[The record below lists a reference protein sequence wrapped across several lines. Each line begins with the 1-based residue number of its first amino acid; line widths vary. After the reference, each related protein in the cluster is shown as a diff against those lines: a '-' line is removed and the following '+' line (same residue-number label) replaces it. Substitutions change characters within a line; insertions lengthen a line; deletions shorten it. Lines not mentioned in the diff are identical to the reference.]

1 MCLRQKIPLTLRI
14 TGKAAVP
21 RFKDQTARPRIR
33 ERGASGFQGSNPE
46 PESTGMDREKR
57 IVGIQ
62 GEVGS
67 FSEEAALDLLGQDTV
82 IHNFRSFEAVFE
94 SFKNRDI
101 DHCVIPMENSLLGS
115 IHRNYDLL
123 LKNKA
128 IIQGEIYLKITHNLI
143 VIPGTRFEDIKTV
156 ISHPV
161 ALDQCGKFFDRF
173 PDLRIE
179 TSYDTSGSV
188 KEMMQSN
195 RKDLAAIAGRRAADA
210 FGGELLMESIQDH
223 EENYTRFVLLGDSFL
238 YTPAS
243 DKTSVVFS
251 FQNKPGA
258 LFKSLSVFALRDID
272 LTRIESRP
280 IAERPW
286 EYLFYIDFLGNL
298 DDIKVKNALN
308 HLQEITDFFEII
320 GCYKRDHTI
329 KKIGM

>member
-1 MCLRQKIPLTLRI
+1 MTEG
-14 TGKAAVP
+14 TGT
-21 RFKDQTARPRIR
+21 DM
-33 ERGASGFQGSNPE
+33 EE
-46 PESTGMDREKR
+46 DRR
-57 IVGIQ
+57 VVGIQ
-62 GEVGS
+62 GEIGS

-82 IHNFRSFEAVFE
+82 IHNYRSFEAVFKAFRSKE
-94 SFKNRDI
+94 I

-123 LKNKA
+123 LQNKA
-128 IIQGEIYLKITHNLI
+128 LIQGEIYLKIRHNLI
-143 VIPGTRFEDIKTV
+143 VIPGTRFEDIKTI

-161 ALDQCGKFFDRF
+161 ALDQCGKFFDTH
-173 PDLRIE
+173 PDIEIE

-188 KEMMQSN
+188 KELMESRRTDM
-195 RKDLAAIAGRRAADA
+195 AAIAGTRACEA
-210 FGGELLMESIQDH
+210 FGGEMLIESIQDY
-223 EENYTRFVLLGDSFL
+223 EENYTRFVLLGDSFD
-238 YTPAS
+238 YSPAA

-258 LFKSLSVFALRDID
+258 LFKSLSVFALRDIY

-298 DDIKVKNALN
+298 DDLKVKNALN

-329 KKIGM
+329 KKLGM

>member
-1 MCLRQKIPLTLRI
+1 MET
-14 TGKAAVP
+14 
-21 RFKDQTARPRIR
+21 
-33 ERGASGFQGSNPE
+33 
-46 PESTGMDREKR
+46 EKR
-57 IVGIQ
+57 KIGIQ
-62 GEVGS
+62 GEIGS
-67 FSEEAALDLLGQDTV
+67 FSEEAAIDLLGHGTE
-82 IHNFRSFEAVFE
+82 IRNYRSFEGVFE
-94 SFKNRDI
+94 AFGQGEI
-101 DHCVIPMENSLLGS
+101 DNCVIPMENSLLGS

-123 LKNKA
+123 LKYKA
-128 IIQGEIYLKITHNLI
+128 LIQGEIYLKIKHNLI
-143 VIPGTRFEDIKTV
+143 VIPGTKLEDIKTI

-161 ALDQCGKFFDRF
+161 ALEQCAKFFF
-173 PDLRIE
+173 SHPDIEIE

-188 KEMMQSN
+188 KEMMENN
-195 RKDLAAIAGRRAADA
+195 RRDMAAIAGTRACEA
-210 FGGELLMESIQDH
+210 FGGEILLESIQDY
-223 EENYTRFVLLGDSFL
+223 EENYTRFVLLGDSFD
-238 YTPAS
+238 YTPAA

-298 DDIKVKNALN
+298 DDIKVKNALH

>member
-1 MCLRQKIPLTLRI
+1 MDK
-14 TGKAAVP
+14 
-21 RFKDQTARPRIR
+21 
-33 ERGASGFQGSNPE
+33 ER
-46 PESTGMDREKR
+46 K

-62 GEVGS
+62 GEIGS
-67 FSEEAALDLLGQDTV
+67 FSEEAALDLLGQDTE
-82 IHNFRSFEAVFE
+82 ILNFRSFEAVFE
-94 SFKNRDI
+94 SFKNREI
-101 DHCVIPMENSLLGS
+101 DYCVIPMENSLLGS

-128 IIQGEIYLKITHNLI
+128 RIQGEIYLKVTHNLI
-143 VIPGTRFEDIKTV
+143 VLPGTRFEDIRTV

-161 ALDQCGKFFDRF
+161 ALEQCEKFFDNN
-173 PDLRIE
+173 PELRIE

-188 KEMMQSN
+188 KEMIDSN
-195 RKDLAAIAGRRAADA
+195 RKDIAAIAGKRACDA
-210 FGGELLMESIQDH
+210 FGGELLMESIQDY
-223 EENYTRFVLLGDSFL
+223 EENFTRFVLLGENFAYSS
-238 YTPAS
+238 AA

-298 DDIKVKNALN
+298 NDIRVKNALN
-308 HLQEITDFFEII
+308 HLQEITDFFEVI

>member
-1 MCLRQKIPLTLRI
+1 MCLRQEWTENVLIHPKAGLEFGKSEEFGFCFKSAPL
-14 TGKAAVP
+14 
-21 RFKDQTARPRIR
+21 
-33 ERGASGFQGSNPE
+33 GASKYF
-46 PESTGMDREKR
+46 EKGEISAMEAER
-57 IVGIQ
+57 RVVGIQ
-62 GEVGS
+62 GEIGS

-82 IHNFRSFEAVFE
+82 IQNYRSFEAVFNAFTKKE
-94 SFKNRDI
+94 I
-101 DHCVIPMENSLLGS
+101 DYCVIPMENSLLGS

-123 LKNKA
+123 LQNKA
-128 IIQGEIYLKITHNLI
+128 RIQGEIYLKITHNLI
-143 VIPGTRFEDIKTV
+143 VVPGSSLEDVKAV

-161 ALDQCGKFFDRF
+161 ALEQCGKFFESH
-173 PDLRIE
+173 PNIRIE

-188 KEMMQSN
+188 KEMMESGK
-195 RKDLAAIAGRRAADA
+195 KDAAAIAGTRASVA
-210 FGGELLMESIQDH
+210 FGGEILLESIQDY
-223 EENYTRFVLLGDSFL
+223 EENYTRFVLLGDSFV
-238 YTPAS
+238 YTPAA

-286 EYLFYIDFLGNL
+286 EYLFYVDFLGNL
-298 DDIKVKNALN
+298 DDIRVDNALN

>member
-1 MCLRQKIPLTLRI
+1 MYK
-14 TGKAAVP
+14 
-21 RFKDQTARPRIR
+21 
-33 ERGASGFQGSNPE
+33 
-46 PESTGMDREKR
+46 EKK

-62 GEVGS
+62 GEIGS

-82 IHNFRSFEAVFE
+82 IRNYRSFEAAFE
-94 SFKNRDI
+94 AFNTKKI
-101 DHCVIPMENSLLGS
+101 DYCVIPMENSLLGS

-123 LKNKA
+123 LKSKA
-128 IIQGEIYLKITHNLI
+128 RIQGEIYLRIRHNLI
-143 VIPGTRFEDIKTV
+143 VMPGTKFKDIKTV

-161 ALDQCGKFFDRF
+161 ALDQCEKFFEKF
-173 PDLRIE
+173 PDVKIE

-188 KEMMQSN
+188 KDLVDSN
-195 RKDLAAIAGRRAADA
+195 RTDMAAIAGKRSCEI
-210 FGGELLMESIQDH
+210 FGGEILMESIQDY
-223 EENYTRFVLLGDSFL
+223 EENYTRFVLLGENFV
-238 YTPAS
+238 YTPAA

-286 EYLFYIDFLGNL
+286 EYIFYIDFLGNL
-298 DDIKVKNALN
+298 DDLRVKNALN
-308 HLQEITDFFEII
+308 HLQEITDFFEVI

-329 KKIGM
+329 KKMGM

>member
-1 MCLRQKIPLTLRI
+1 MD
-14 TGKAAVP
+14 
-21 RFKDQTARPRIR
+21 KD
-33 ERGASGFQGSNPE
+33 
-46 PESTGMDREKR
+46 KK

-62 GEVGS
+62 GEIGS

-82 IHNFRSFEAVFE
+82 IRNYRSFEAVFE
-94 SFKNRDI
+94 AFKTNKI
-101 DHCVIPMENSLLGS
+101 NYCVIPMENSLLGS

-128 IIQGEIYLKITHNLI
+128 RIQGEIYLRIRHNLI
-143 VIPGTRFEDIKTV
+143 VMPGTKFKDIKTV

-161 ALDQCGKFFDRF
+161 ALDQCEKFFEKF
-173 PDLRIE
+173 PEIKIE

-188 KEMMQSN
+188 KDLVDSN
-195 RKDLAAIAGRRAADA
+195 RGDMAAIAGKRACEA
-210 FGGELLMESIQDH
+210 FGGELLMESIQDY
-223 EENYTRFVLLGDSFL
+223 EENYTRFVLLGEKFI
-238 YTPAS
+238 YTPAA

-298 DDIKVKNALN
+298 DDIRVKNALN
-308 HLQEITDFFEII
+308 HLQEITDFFEVI

>member
-1 MCLRQKIPLTLRI
+1 
-14 TGKAAVP
+14 
-21 RFKDQTARPRIR
+21 
-33 ERGASGFQGSNPE
+33 
-46 PESTGMDREKR
+46 MDKEKKL
-57 IVGIQ
+57 VGIQ

-67 FSEEAALDLLGQDTV
+67 FSEEAALDLLGQDTE
-82 IHNFRSFEAVFE
+82 IINFRSFETVFE
-94 SFKNRDI
+94 AFKNNEI
-101 DHCVIPMENSLLGS
+101 DYCVIPMENSLLGS

-123 LKNKA
+123 LRNKA
-128 IIQGEIYLKITHNLI
+128 RIQGEIYLKVTHNLI
-143 VIPGTRFEDIKTV
+143 VMPGTEFKDIRTV

-161 ALDQCGKFFDRF
+161 ALEQCEKFFEDN
-173 PDLRIE
+173 PDLKIE

-188 KEMMQSN
+188 KELVDSDRRDM
-195 RKDLAAIAGRRAADA
+195 AAIAGRRACDA
-210 FGGELLMESIQDH
+210 FGGELLMKSIQDY
-223 EENYTRFVLLGDSFL
+223 EENYTRFVLLGDSFV
-238 YTPAS
+238 YNSRA

-298 DDIKVKNALN
+298 NDIRVKNALN
-308 HLQEITDFFEII
+308 HLQEITDFFEVI

-329 KKIGM
+329 KKIGICSFNPHTNTSILCINVRYRII